1 MPNMWKVIGILGSI
15 SSIIGICLAVYFYNL
30 SNEEKEPYFFDDEIK
45 TKLVDSENINKA
57 PIKIYRSNGE
67 EIVEDVSSTNFYFWN
82 NGRQPIRKEDILDS
96 LVVSLDSTAEI
107 LKYELISTSREV
119 CDIDLNQVGK
129 NKLKIDF
136 KILEKNDGL
145 IGQVIFAGNP
155 KQVLK
160 LNGHIEGVRN
170 FKSVES
176 ENNFYFILFL
186 SLISGISLIII
197 SFGGVVLFARLRA
210 GTKSKYINQAIADM
224 YKGKDKEFIVFILIH
239 LLLLSTI
246 SYSLIRKYD
255 KQIDKVETLIPETIK
270 NE

>member
-1 MPNMWKVIGILGSI
+1 MWKVIGILGSI
-15 SSIIGICLAVYFYNL
+15 SSIIGIGLAVYFYNL
-30 SNEEKEPYFFDDEIK
+30 SNEKKEPYFFDDEIK
-45 TKLVDSENINKA
+45 TKIVDSKNINKA

-119 CDIDLNQVGK
+119 CDIDLNQVSK

-145 IGQVIFAGNP
+145 IGQVIFTGNP

-160 LNGHIEGVRN
+160 LNGHVEGIRD

-176 ENNFYFILFL
+176 ENNFYFTLFL
-186 SLISGISLIII
+186 SLSSGILLLIII
-197 SFGGVVLFARLRA
+197 YWGIGLFISLED
-210 GTKSKYINQAIADM
+210 GTKSKNIIQVVTVL
-224 YKGKDKEFIVFILIH
+224 YKSKDKTIIFIT
-239 LLLLSTI
+239 LLLLIQSFNL
-246 SYSLIRKYD
+246 SYSLVQAYNEK
-255 KQIDKVETLIPETIK
+255 IDKAESLIPETIK
-270 NE
+270 N